1 MVVIIPLWNREAIM
15 SKKKYVDSVE
25 GLKLDFTGKMS
36 LLIELDGYGPMEF
49 RINDK
54 DVCLEIVRV
63 LLKEMG
69 TKTTV
74 DSYDDQTKSAFTKI
88 LDDIV

>member
-1 MVVIIPLWNREAIM
+1 M

-36 LLIELDGYGPMEF
+36 LLIELDEHGPIEF

-54 DVCLEIVRV
+54 DVCLKIVQV
-63 LLKEMG
+63 LLTEMG
-69 TKTTV
+69 ARTTV
-74 DSYDDQTKSAFTKI
+74 DSYDDETKSTFNKI
-88 LDDIV
+88 LNEIP

>member
-1 MVVIIPLWNREAIM
+1 M
-15 SKKKYVDSVE
+15 SKKEYVDSVE
-25 GLKLDFTGKMS
+25 GFKLNFTGKMS

-49 RINDK
+49 RVNDK
-54 DVCLEIVRV
+54 DVCLKIVRV

-74 DSYDDQTKSAFTKI
+74 DSYDDQTKSAFIKI
-88 LDDIV
+88 LDDII